1 MADKK
6 CEVCGCTSFRVED
19 GVFVCNDCN
28 YVNEEIQEYFED
40 AFEIKD
46 DKIGVEDKY
55 VEKDIYNIIQK
66 LYKDKDLI
74 INITKY
80 ILKENDEFFINFQ
93 KILFEICQILISNY
107 NFPLV
112 LYKEVKKV
120 WFYLL
125 EDCIKKYNIYRPPN
139 DNKHSLRCIYE
150 VMKSKTINNIFKS
163 VINDI
168 NINEEIRN
176 TIKKIGYS
184 KTNYYFNI
192 QKEYINQI
200 KQMAEFY
207 PKKSEMNRKFNIR
220 FLKLYKKTSLL
231 DNENQNKNSFKK
243 LGELISSLKSNKI
256 KNDPDL
262 LKEKEPKKNEL
273 IESYKDNEYAYQN
286 DYTFNNSENILNQFV
301 DNNDFLYNSDEFLK
315 QESLNL
321 FQNFGDQMEEE
332 REDNLKY
339 EQENISQFENKKNNN
354 LDESYPILDSERM
367 YHFCS
372 SNFINKLLQN
382 KNLLKPH
389 GKKDTIRYM
398 NRSTNYNKPIGI
410 IYQHDFLYYFIEE
423 LKKKVDIKHLSYYD
437 ILQTFKGNYDQ
448 IISNFLKEEIEKNEM
463 QNLNPNEENNSKRYA
478 TEEQLSEFFPLTNDK
493 KGLENAEQIAS
504 FDESKIYGN
513 LEDIEIKSEFKY
525 TGSYGEL
532 ANVSS
537 YQNNFDLLDINKEM
551 DVISNWGSS
560 GKTESYSKWN
570 NFNYKTENAK
580 INELENHKNK
590 INEKVKIENIFEK
603 YKNYITLKKDTSKN
617 NIETKVEMLENIFS
631 DKDSQSYI
639 SNKEINLIEEQ
650 YNKKQ
655 NVLSD
660 RFENLDSYSLE
671 GSSILQLANDE
682 VPKGDGSVDFEKIE
696 VYMEESEGEKNKE
709 EITPLLKID
718 ERKKS
723 DEYANE
729 FQSMTKKQNPNE
741 MDNDLKENKI
751 ENMSIYDKLELVNN
765 LKKEKLKKLSNQ
777 NMQIT
782 NDSYDNGVIKKIDKS
797 IKKVKTFIEE
807 NINTQKLDD
816 NKIYVNENLL
826 LDTYIFEGIYKKNL
840 YISNI
845 KKFRNITIR
854 YIYNEYIN
862 YFLNKYK
869 EYMDDNEEYKYCYNF
884 TFELILYILYYS
896 FKRLNIY
903 CSPHNMKYFVNSDN
917 FDLYRIFNNTSENFY
932 KLFKELDTV
941 NFPLKNSYFSEIK
954 KCFFT
959 RTLKYEIPFLCIHA
973 NEQIYAL
980 NDYDDVV
987 EDEETIFGNTSVYN
1001 KIEDSI
1007 LNSSS
1012 LVSHNYGANNLQI
1025 YEAIGL
1031 NKIFRKCGT
1040 YTINSNVKRKWA
1052 KMLNKFNGHFLTK
1065 LYSLMNDL
1073 LFVFNLPNKVQIY
1086 SIKIL
1091 NIIIFRYRF
1100 FKFLY
1105 NIYCNK
1111 YDDMHIQLNNYYS
1124 YKNIYNDCLK
1134 YYPKNIGT
1142 NYSTSPIHK
1151 YIKYLKRKELY
1162 IKKIYIETKKY
1173 INPEDGTIN
1182 YQVYNK
1188 INYFYRQ
1195 KFYYTFCNVNYHID
1209 FKKSEL
1215 YKIPAGCVITACK
1228 LYYPFFIDDFYD
1240 YQNLYIPD
1248 KFEAFHMTNHHNC
1261 HRQENVNLH
1270 NNKIYPKEKGGPKG
1284 SQKGSQF
1291 YTSKI
1296 ERLLKR
1302 ADQEKK
1308 SKKNKKNENKNKLD
1322 ANVCQSMN
1330 AFEKKRKSYKDDK
1343 NCKEEKIRKVSI
1355 HTYKDETVS
1364 DNLEISQDSK
1374 KEKWYSSNTLD
1385 RDIQIEDIHS
1395 VDPNELNEFQSVS
1408 LPLLSGNGENGNNSE
1423 TIEHDPNELF
1433 YIDILNEKENSHFLP
1448 YLNKEVKRNEINI
1461 LDDFYDDNYTDDCIY
1476 DLMSYGNKID
1486 TSSSLLDK
1494 KKNGKNKNKQMKK
1507 KLNRLKIR
1515 EIYFKSTKEN
1525 TISYYVSAPKII
1537 NLYFNYKKCLTVD
1550 TYKNF
1555 INKEISLSDCDDN
1568 LSDKIYH
1575 NEGKHFE
1582 QSIYKKLFIK
1592 EFSKTHFK
1600 KEKSAYPQKSII
1612 NQMINDELYKNY
1624 IIKYKSFTN
1633 LNQINNKKNKNK
1645 FVFTKF
1651 CIMKNNKNFEEIYR
1665 THSKNPEPSKDLER
1679 VEQIKTKIFPFFLA
1693 NYYAHPFNYFSI
1705 NMQTICFC
1713 NLINQIENDSLFLLS
1728 KKRSPKWEVLCDLFK
1743 NKNKIT
1749 YSYFLQ
1755 RIYEDMKNDEIKN
1768 HNASKIIEIVDTSML
1783 SRNNV
1788 ITVRGDSSQPLD
1800 ISFTDAQPNDAVLLD
1815 LTNLKTKKRKKRK
1828 KKTVATQNEDDK
1840 ILKKKKNTEDA
1851 DNHFNGIS
1859 YDEATNFIKENKIY
1873 KKNLKNIYKLI
1884 SNANK
1889 VDIGIEEKN
1898 DAKIDYT
1905 YLINKQNYEKAYLI
1919 YIIFEHNLL
1928 GLYSFQIESIFS
1940 LFKFLIERIDN
1951 IYQLYFLYYQINNV
1965 VNIYTNC
1972 ASYIINMHK
1981 YFLFITNQKKNI
1993 TKNNF
1998 NSFYRN
2004 KYIKKKKIL
2013 IYNIKMVSTILRIF
2027 INLYGSYKDVH
2038 KLYLEMYGKKNIQ
2051 SEKHNLIKLKPVIYY
2066 DDIQFLTIDRSI
2078 YLENSTLYSYNA
2090 IKYGNYHLSYLFDN
2104 LKGIKY
2110 IKNEINKQNKYLLN
2124 KLNKKMKQQYKQVD
2138 NAHAYIFP
2146 PVYGIVHN
2154 IVILNMNFF
2163 YINFKRTIE
2172 LLQNN
2177 YDNYLSNYYKKY
2189 NFMNKDNFEKTQI
2202 LIISTKQVE
2211 KKNNEHINR
2220 TICLKKKVM
2229 KYFPAYISQLHV
2241 FNSTR
2246 KEMLHL
2252 FKYRTKSIN
2261 LNKYYFLH
2269 NGAINVIKKLVENMN
2284 NKHSKV
2290 LYYNMLK
2297 EITNC
2302 KEYKINMLKN
2312 KYLQNEHDNFHIL
2325 NDFEDTIN
2333 YDVINYFP
2341 LHFFKFYKKM
2351 KKKIKNTHYIFLLYY
2366 WKFCSNLKKGNQIN
2380 SKNVFIN
2387 EKMAKLIYDILFFY
2401 SIKQDNTIE
2410 EKRID
2415 KLLNKYNVPD
2425 YVKLFRHILNV
2436 EFQLVSQKKL
2446 ANMKNVKNKIQLANY
2461 SIYFPDKHTKKC
2473 RKINSFKKKN
2483 HKLVDT
2489 SKDISNRK
2497 HFSQLLD
2504 LKTNRTNC
2512 IYNGIRVKPI
2522 SILKYQKNFINFTKC
2537 LYNPKMEWSEHY
2549 FNRVFFFNMNN
2560 EELLNYRPIKGERK
2574 GTLIK
2579 NMKLRKK
2586 KKNYLLELERFYQS
2600 IMIYDFLNNNKE
2612 IFLIKNID
2620 NLYDQLK
2627 NENTNLDKD
2636 NLRSPN
2642 KNYVIPETG
2651 KKKRKKKYEKYND
2664 SKKEFV
2670 NYFSYIRYIRKN
2682 SNEEIS
2688 NIRECYNINKFPHNF
2703 VWDRNIVKS
2712 LFINNSNNYMTNNIA
2727 SHSVNDNNQIE
2738 DEASFYNNQDCLK
2751 TEKNIEN
2758 TNNKARYIF
2767 YDFECI
2773 PFCQSKL
2780 YNRLKYLFSN
2790 VPLNYKLCKL
2800 IKERYRSDTYI
2811 SPKNT
2816 NEYIKIIDNFIYG
2829 SRNNKENKNSNET
2842 DEYMYLS
2849 TDADSYK
2856 SDTVYNIKLYKTNSY
2871 NNFKKYIKKNL
2882 IKLKLATKGKPNCY
2896 INKCADNINQTE
2908 INESLFHDICKIY
2921 LNFYHKINDYFY
2933 LKNNK
2938 KENNHYYTNDD
2949 NVIDSNNFNMIK
2961 HKYGHHNNLGRI
2973 FEWHNNLEIYDPLLV
2988 LNNKSYRNDKKNKK
3002 KKTWLCI
3009 YNDRSYLN
3017 LNNTSISAE
3026 IRKKDQD
3033 ESTLLNYNL
3042 NKNVHFEFNSNLN
3055 CFLLRFKNSY
3065 IKNKNKKLYI
3075 TIKENKIHKVK
3086 YVQNIIQTNKY
3097 TYFIFSCL
3105 VFSVYQ
3111 VIKVMY
3117 IFSLQYFPSLFF
3129 KTLNYLN
3136 YLKIDDKF
3144 FQFLQCNE
3152 YKTINEI
3159 LYNYYCIKDP
3169 NNLLDILRFRG
3180 YYVNPFSFLGSIFY
3194 ISELKNISFHF
3205 NLYPSNYF
3213 NTMHNVWGAERTINL
3228 TTLAK
3233 LEKQLKKK
3241 EKKRTVKW
3249 GQTFDENTNLLNPKK
3264 NIQKKSK
3271 NIIPNDSKNNGNIN
3285 ESNQKKQSL
3294 EEIIKGPYKKRTKR
3308 KKNINKLNNN
3318 RNDYYNKIITKRVK
3332 TRQIWKN
3339 KIKQNETNLN
3349 ELFYI
3354 KFEDDLENN
3363 IKDEEIDNFFK
3374 SQNYVNNDI
3383 DIDEKNDVSNLV
3395 SHTKRLKRGL
3405 AEEIRMVNCESW
3417 SSRTIYNV
3425 TTLLNPK
3432 NKKKKNTHYNKQAE
3446 KETIEIPNFE
3456 GFECFENFDVTE
3468 KISKRKGSSGKGKK
3482 KGFKYLLNKYLEKN
3496 IHKNNFNNYS
3506 NESETI
3512 NLYNLIIKFIN
3523 NKALLNNDSI
3533 TYEKYIKKNSLEI
3546 NHSIYKEFT
3555 IHTNYY
3561 MPEFNMHPLNKFI
3574 NTFYNNNF
3582 KIYLNNQ
3589 KIKSKEHMD
3598 FDQQQKGEYTQN
3610 ISNISKTSDSLPV
3623 IQNYENEKRAH
3634 DGVEEEENY
3643 ETNYDGKAKDEYLD
3657 NAYDNILDS
3666 LHNSIENDI
3675 ISQIDDLD
3683 QIESIKYSSDA
3694 DPFDALNEIDKSSIS
3709 KSDREPI
3716 SFIENDKT
3724 QSTDESSE
3732 YADGSLFDE
3741 EEEQDDKDYISYSFY
3756 LHKPV
3761 YIYDEEKEMEKAL
3774 SGIETG
3780 ESEIDEGKMEVKDE
3794 IAKKNWDTSK
3804 WNSNI
3809 LLQKNKQFKKVY
3821 KKLIKKIEYDRNI
3834 KKTCYPLY
3842 DKNNKFL
3849 MRDYKCIRQEN
3860 IWGNFTKN
3868 HVIRIG
3874 KRKQIY
3880 NLLKGRHILINCIS
3894 NHFYTYDKDARTIV
3908 RMYKRHKFLLK
3919 NQKQKYFLKKYKNS
3933 YPWTGENMFI
3943 CENDINKY
3951 IAAAYATIL
3960 FHKNTTYLKNFNYHH
3975 ARECIPLY
3983 RDRTERAL
3991 NNIPAMLCL
4000 LIKAFST
4007 YLNCPF
4013 RELIIVLKRIE
4024 RTFLF
4029 Y

>member
-1 MADKK
+1 MVDRK
-6 CEVCGCTSFRVED
+6 CEVCGSTSFRVED
-19 GVFVCNDCN
+19 GAFVCNDCN
-28 YVNEEIQEYFED
+28 YVNEGIQEYFDDE
-40 AFEIKD
+40 FEIKD
-46 DKIGVEDKY
+46 NKIGVEDKY
-55 VEKDIYNIIQK
+55 FEKDLYNVIQK

-93 KILFEICQILISNY
+93 KILFEICQLLISNY
-107 NFPLV
+107 NFPIV
-112 LYKEVKKV
+112 LYKEVKKI

-139 DNKHSLRCIYE
+139 DSKHSLRCIYE
-150 VMKSKTINNIFKS
+150 VMKSKTINNIFKN

-168 NINEEIRN
+168 NINEEIRS

-207 PKKSEMNRKFNIR
+207 PKKSEINRKFNIR

-231 DNENQNKNSFKK
+231 NNENENKNSFKK
-243 LGELISSLKSNKI
+243 LGELISTLKSNKI

-262 LKEKEPKKNEL
+262 LKENEPKKNKL

-301 DNNDFLYNSDEFLK
+301 DKNDFLYNSDEFLK

-321 FQNFGDQMEEE
+321 FQNFTDQMEEE
-332 REDNLKY
+332 EREENLKY

-354 LDESYPILDSERM
+354 LDESYPILDNERM

-389 GKKDTIRYM
+389 GKKDTIKYM

-423 LKKKVDIKHLSYYD
+423 LKKKAGIEHLSYYD
-437 ILQTFKGNYDQ
+437 ILQTFKGNYDK
-448 IISNFLKEEIEKNEM
+448 IVSDFIKEENEKNT
-463 QNLNPNEENNSKRYA
+463 SKRYP
-478 TEEQLSEFFPLTNDK
+478 TEEQLNELFPLMNDK
-493 KGLENAEQIAS
+493 KGFENEEDLKIKENYEQLAP
-504 FDESKIYGN
+504 FDESKIYDN
-513 LEDIEIKSEFKY
+513 IEEIEIKSEFKY
-525 TGSYGEL
+525 SDSFGEL

-537 YQNNFDLLDINKEM
+537 YQNKFDLLDINKEI
-551 DVISNWGSS
+551 DNVSNWGSS

-570 NFNYKTENAK
+570 NFNHKNENAK
-580 INELENHKNK
+580 INEHGKNKNK
-590 INEKVKIENIFEK
+590 INEKIKIENIFEK
-603 YKNYITLKKDTSKN
+603 YKNYITLKKGAPKN
-617 NIETKVEMLENIFS
+617 NIETKVEMIENIFS

-655 NVLSD
+655 NVLSNT
-660 RFENLDSYSLE
+660 FENLDSYSLE
-671 GSSILQLANDE
+671 GSSILQLPNDE
-682 VPKGDGSVDFEKIE
+682 VSKGDGSVDFEKIE
-696 VYMEESEGEKNKE
+696 VYMEEEDGEKNKE
-709 EITPLLKID
+709 EFTPFLKID
-718 ERKKS
+718 EEKKS
-723 DEYANE
+723 DEYGDE
-729 FQSMTKKQNPNE
+729 FQSMTKKQNHNE
-741 MDNDLKENKI
+741 IDNDLKENKT
-751 ENMSIYDKLELVNN
+751 ENTMKNMSIYDKLEWVNN

-777 NMQIT
+777 NREIT
-782 NDSYDNGVIKKIDKS
+782 NDSYYNGVIKKIDKS

-807 NINTQKLDD
+807 NINIEKLDD

-840 YISNI
+840 YISSI

-903 CSPHNMKYFVNSDN
+903 CLPHNMKYFVNSDN
-917 FDLYRIFNNTSENFY
+917 FDLYHIFNNTSENFY

-959 RTLKYEIPFLCIHA
+959 RTLKYEIPFLCIHP
-973 NEQIYAL
+973 NEQVYSL
-980 NDYDDVV
+980 NDDVV
-987 EDEETIFGNTSVYN
+987 GDDIVEDDDIIFGDTSVYN
-1001 KIEDSI
+1001 KIEDNI
-1007 LNSSS
+1007 ISSS
-1012 LVSHNYGANNLQI
+1012 PFVSHNYDVNNLQI
-1025 YEAIGL
+1025 YETVGL
-1031 NKIFRKCGT
+1031 NKIFRKTNT
-1040 YTINSNVKRKWA
+1040 YTINSNIKKKWS
-1052 KMLNKFNGHFLTK
+1052 KMLNKFNGYFLTK
-1065 LYSLMNDL
+1065 LYSLINDL

-1124 YKNIYNDCLK
+1124 YNHIYIDCLK

-1142 NYSTSPIHK
+1142 NYSTSPIYK
-1151 YIKYLKRKELY
+1151 YIKYLKRKEFY

-1173 INPEDGTIN
+1173 INQKDGTIN

-1215 YKIPAGCVITACK
+1215 YKIAAGCVITACK
-1228 LYYPFFIDDFYD
+1228 LYYPFFINDFYD

-1248 KFEAFHMTNHHNC
+1248 KFQAFHMVNHHNC

-1270 NNKIYPKEKGGPKG
+1270 NHKTYPKEKGG
-1284 SQKGSQF
+1284 QKGSQF
-1291 YTSKI
+1291 YTTKI

-1308 SKKNKKNENKNKLD
+1308 SKKSKKNEKKNKLD
-1322 ANVCQSMN
+1322 TYLCQTMN
-1330 AFEKKRKSYKDDK
+1330 PFEKKRKSYKDGK
-1343 NCKEEKIRKVSI
+1343 NCKEEKIRKITS
-1355 HTYKDETVS
+1355 HTYKDEIVPN
-1364 DNLEISQDSK
+1364 NLEISQDSK
-1374 KEKWYSSNTLD
+1374 EEKCYSTNSLNCGSQIG
-1385 RDIQIEDIHS
+1385 DIYS
-1395 VDPNELNEFQSVS
+1395 VEPNELNECQSVC
-1408 LPLLSGNGENGNNSE
+1408 LPLLSDNDKNSE
-1423 TIEHDPNELF
+1423 PSDHDPNESF
-1433 YIDILNEKENSHFLP
+1433 YVDLLSEKENSHFVP
-1448 YLNKEVKRNEINI
+1448 YLNKEVKKSEINI

-1476 DLMSYGNKID
+1476 DLVSYGNKID
-1486 TSSSLLDK
+1486 TSSILLDG
-1494 KKNGKNKNKQMKK
+1494 KKNQDKKMKK

-1525 TISYYVSAPKII
+1525 TISYYVSVPKII

-1555 INKEISLSDCDDN
+1555 INKEISLSDCDVN
-1568 LSDKIYH
+1568 LSDEIYH
-1575 NEGKHFE
+1575 NEGKNFE

-1592 EFSKTHFK
+1592 KFPKKYLK
-1600 KEKSAYPQKSII
+1600 KEKSIHSQKLLI

-1624 IIKYKSFTN
+1624 IIKYNSFTN
-1633 LNQINNKKNKNK
+1633 LNQINNKKNKKN

-1651 CIMKNNKNFEEIYR
+1651 CIMESGKSFEEIYC
-1665 THSKNPEPSKDLER
+1665 TDSKNPEPSKDLER

-1693 NYYAHPFNYFSI
+1693 NYYPHPFNYFSI

-1713 NLINQIENDSLFLLS
+1713 NLINQIENDNLFLLS
-1728 KKRSPKWEVLCDLFK
+1728 KKRSPKWEVLCELFK
-1743 NKNKIT
+1743 NKNKNT
-1749 YSYFLQ
+1749 YSLFLQ
-1755 RIYEDMKNDEIKN
+1755 QFYEDMEIVESKSPNAFISKNSGSE
-1768 HNASKIIEIVDTSML
+1768 IIEILDTPML
-1783 SRNNV
+1783 SRNGV
-1788 ITVRGDSSQPLD
+1788 ITVPDDSNQPLN
-1800 ISFTDAQPNDAVLLD
+1800 ISITNEQLNDTILLED
-1815 LTNLKTKKRKKRK
+1815 LTNSKGKKRRGKKRE

-1840 ILKKKKNTEDA
+1840 ILKKKKNTQDI
-1851 DNHFNGIS
+1851 DNHFNGIPH
-1859 YDEATNFIKENKIY
+1859 DEATNFIKENKIG

-1889 VDIGIEEKN
+1889 VNIGIEEKN
-1898 DAKIDYT
+1898 DPKIDYT
-1905 YLINKQNYEKAYLI
+1905 YLINKQDYEKAYLI
-1919 YIIFEHNLL
+1919 YLIFEHNLL

-1940 LFKFLIERIDN
+1940 FFKFLIERVDN
-1951 IYQLYFLYYQINNV
+1951 IYQLYLLYYQINNV

-1981 YFLFITNQKKNI
+1981 YFLFIVQQKKNI

-2004 KYIKKKKIL
+2004 KYIKKKKKL
-2013 IYNIKMVSTILRIF
+2013 IYNIKMVSTILKIF
-2027 INLYGSYKDVH
+2027 INLYGSYKDVS
-2038 KLYLEMYGKKNIQ
+2038 KLYLDMYGKKNIQ
-2051 SEKHNLIKLKPVIYY
+2051 NEKDNLIKLKPVIYF
-2066 DDIQFLTIDRSI
+2066 DDIQFLTMDVST

-2090 IKYGNYHLSYLFDN
+2090 IKYGNYHLSYLFEN
-2104 LKGIKY
+2104 LKGIKC

-2124 KLNKKMKQQYKQVD
+2124 KLNNKMKQQYKQID
-2138 NAHAYIFP
+2138 NTHAFIFP

-2154 IVILNMNFF
+2154 IAILNMNFF
-2163 YINFKRTIE
+2163 YINFKRTME
-2172 LLQNN
+2172 LIQNN

-2189 NFMNKDNFEKTQI
+2189 NFMSKDNFEKTQI
-2202 LIISTKQVE
+2202 LIIATKQVE
-2211 KKNNEHINR
+2211 KKNNEYINR

-2229 KYFPAYISQLHV
+2229 KYFPTYISQLHV
-2241 FNSTR
+2241 LNNTR
-2246 KEMLHL
+2246 KEMPHL
-2252 FKYRTKSIN
+2252 FKYGSKSIN

-2269 NGAINVIKKLVENMN
+2269 NGTINAIKKVVEKMN
-2284 NKHSKV
+2284 NKHSKI
-2290 LYYNMLK
+2290 LYYNVLK

-2302 KEYKINMLKN
+2302 KEYKIKMVKN
-2312 KYLQNEHDNFHIL
+2312 KCLQNEHDNFHIL

-2333 YDVINYFP
+2333 YKVINYFP
-2341 LHFFKFYKKM
+2341 LNFLKFYKKM

-2387 EKMAKLIYDILFFY
+2387 EKIAKLIYDILFFY
-2401 SIKQDNTIE
+2401 SIKKDNTME
-2410 EKRID
+2410 EKKVD
-2415 KLLNKYNVPD
+2415 KLLNKYNVLD

-2446 ANMKNVKNKIQLANY
+2446 SNMKNEKNKIQLANC
-2461 SIYFPDKHTKKC
+2461 SIYFPASHTKKC
-2473 RKINSFKKKN
+2473 RKKNSFKKEN
-2483 HKLVDT
+2483 HKLVET
-2489 SKDISNRK
+2489 SNNISDHK
-2497 HFSQLLD
+2497 HFSQLFN
-2504 LKTNRTNC
+2504 LKTNRTKC
-2512 IYNGIRVKPI
+2512 IYNDIRVKPI
-2522 SILKYQKNFINFTKC
+2522 NILKYQKNFINFTKC
-2537 LYNPKMEWSEHY
+2537 LYNPKMEWNEHH
-2549 FNRVFFFNMNN
+2549 FNKVLFFKMSN
-2560 EELLNYRPIKGERK
+2560 EELLNYRLRKGERK

-2579 NMKLRKK
+2579 NTKFKK
-2586 KKNYLLELERFYQS
+2586 KKKKYLLKLEQFYQS
-2600 IMIYDFLNNNKE
+2600 IMIYDFLNNNKN

-2627 NENTNLDKD
+2627 NGNINLGKD

-2642 KNYVIPETG
+2642 KNNVIPETG
-2651 KKKRKKKYEKYND
+2651 KKKRRKKYEKYNND
-2664 SKKEFV
+2664 SKKEFL

-2682 SNEEIS
+2682 SNEDIS

-2703 VWDRNIVKS
+2703 VWNRNIAKS
-2712 LFINNSNNYMTNNIA
+2712 LFINNSNNYMTNHIA
-2727 SHSVNDNNQIE
+2727 SHSINDNNQ
-2738 DEASFYNNQDCLK
+2738 DHLK

-2758 TNNKARYIF
+2758 VENKTRYIF
-2767 YDFECI
+2767 YDFEWI

-2780 YNRLKYLFSN
+2780 YNRLKYLLSN

-2800 IKERYRSDTYI
+2800 IKDRCRESRHI

-2829 SRNNKENKNSNET
+2829 SKNNKGNKNLHET
-2842 DEYMYLS
+2842 DEYMYMS
-2849 TDADSYK
+2849 TDVDSYK
-2856 SDTVYNIKLYKTNSY
+2856 SDTVYNIKLYKTDSY

-2882 IKLKLATKGKPNCY
+2882 IKLKLVTKGKPNCY
-2896 INKCADNINQTE
+2896 INRCVDNMNQTE
-2908 INESLFHDICKIY
+2908 INDSLFHDICKIY
-2921 LNFYHKINDYFY
+2921 LNFYHKLNDYFY
-2933 LKNNK
+2933 LKSNK
-2938 KENNHYYTNDD
+2938 KENTHYYPNDD
-2949 NVIDSNNFNMIK
+2949 NVIDNNNFNMIK

-2988 LNNKSYRNDKKNKK
+2988 LNNKPYRSDKKSKK

-3009 YNDRSYLN
+3009 YNDTSYLN
-3017 LNNTSISAE
+3017 LNNASISAE

-3065 IKNKNKKLYI
+3065 IKNKNKNLYI

-3111 VIKVMY
+3111 AIKVMY

-3159 LYNYYCIKDP
+3159 LYNYYYIKDS

-3213 NTMHNVWGAERTINL
+3213 NTIHNVWGAERTINL

-3241 EKKRTVKW
+3241 EKKRIIKW
-3249 GQTFDENTNLLNPKK
+3249 GQTFGENTNSLST
-3264 NIQKKSK
+3264 QKKSK
-3271 NIIPNDSKNNGNIN
+3271 NIIPNNAKNSGNIN

-3294 EEIIKGPYKKRTKR
+3294 EEIIKGPYKKRTKT
-3308 KKNINKLNNN
+3308 KKNISKLNDN
-3318 RNDYYNKIITKRVK
+3318 RNDYYNKISTKGVK

-3339 KIKQNETNLN
+3339 KIKQNKNNLN

-3374 SQNYVNNDI
+3374 TQNYVDSDI

-3395 SHTKRLKRGL
+3395 SHAKGLKRRL
-3405 AEEIRMVNCESW
+3405 AEEIRMANCAAW
-3417 SSRTIYNV
+3417 SGRTIYNV
-3425 TTLLNPK
+3425 ATLLKPK
-3432 NKKKKNTHYNKQAE
+3432 NKKKKNTHYNEQAE

-3456 GFECFENFDVTE
+3456 GFDGFENSDVTE
-3468 KISKRKGSSGKGKK
+3468 KISKTKGPSGKDKK
-3482 KGFKYLLNKYLEKN
+3482 KGFKHLLNKYFEKN

-3523 NKALLNNDSI
+3523 NKPLLNNDSI

-3561 MPEFNMHPLNKFI
+3561 MPEFNIHPLNKFI

-3582 KIYLNNQ
+3582 KALYLNNQ
-3589 KIKSKEHMD
+3589 KIKSKEHMS
-3598 FDQQQKGEYTQN
+3598 FDQEQKGEYPQN
-3610 ISNISKTSDSLPV
+3610 ITTISKTSDSLSIIP
-3623 IQNYENEKRAH
+3623 NYENEKRAH
-3634 DGVEEEENY
+3634 AGIEEEENY
-3643 ETNYDGKAKDEYLD
+3643 EKYSDEKAKDEYLVND
-3657 NAYDNILDS
+3657 NAYDNILDP

-3683 QIESIKYSSDA
+3683 QIESIKYSSGA

-3709 KSDREPI
+3709 KSDRESI
-3716 SFIENDKT
+3716 NFTENDKT
-3724 QSTDESSE
+3724 ENSDESSE

-3774 SGIETG
+3774 SDIETG
-3780 ESEIDEGKMEVKDE
+3780 ESEIDHGKMKVKDE

-3804 WNSNI
+3804 WNSNV

-3860 IWGNFTKN
+3860 VWENFTKN
-3868 HVIRIG
+3868 HVIRVG
-3874 KRKQIY
+3874 KRKDIY
-3880 NLLKGRHILINCIS
+3880 HLLKGRHILINCIS
-3894 NHFYTYDKDARTIV
+3894 NNFYTYDQDARTIV

-3991 NNIPAMLCL
+3991 NNLPTMLCL